1 MPLRVPAAK
10 FLSLH
15 GATLLAIWLVWLLA
29 GQGAASPRHGIW
41 VACSL
46 LAASLF
52 APRRAL
58 HLLRRLRWLFLAI
71 AITFSLGT
79 PGRLLIDDFT
89 AGPTIE
95 GLRAAA
101 HAALHLAAMAACV
114 AVLLERM
121 TLPQLAGAMHRLLHP
136 LSSERPGPDTFA
148 LRLQLVLRDL
158 EQPPARGAWRSWL
171 RPPEAEP
178 APLPVEP
185 CAPLRAADALAIA
198 LALAAC
204 VTWVKLG

>member
-1 MPLRVPAAK
+1 MPLHVSAAK
-10 FLSLH
+10 LLSLH

-29 GQGAASPRHGIW
+29 GQGAMSPRHGIW

-46 LAASLF
+46 LAASLL

-58 HLLRRLRWLFLAI
+58 RLLRRLRWLFLAI
-71 AITFSLGT
+71 AVTFSFGT
-79 PGRLLIDDFT
+79 PGRLLIADLT
-89 AGPTIE
+89 AGPTVE

-101 HAALHLAAMAACV
+101 HAALHLAAMAGCV

-136 LSSERPGPDTFA
+136 MSSERPGPDTFA

-158 EQPPARGAWRSWL
+158 EQPPARGVWRSWL
-171 RPPEAEP
+171 SPQADAAFPVS
-178 APLPVEP
+178 VEP

-198 LALAAC
+198 CALTLCAA
-204 VTWVKLG
+204 WLKFG

>member
-46 LAASLF
+46 LAASLL

-89 AGPTIE
+89 AGPTK
-95 GLRAAA
+95 
-101 HAALHLAAMAACV
+101 V
-114 AVLLERM
+114 
-121 TLPQLAGAMHRLLHP
+121 
-136 LSSERPGPDTFA
+136 F
-148 LRLQLVLRDL
+148 
-158 EQPPARGAWRSWL
+158 
-171 RPPEAEP
+171 
-178 APLPVEP
+178 
-185 CAPLRAADALAIA
+185 APLRMPRCISRRWPPAWRCCSTA
-198 LALAAC
+198 
-204 VTWVKLG
+204 